1 VSERAEVP
9 AEILRMSQL
18 LNAPNDIESQLELL
32 VHMAKASMPEIDH
45 AGISVAHRDG
55 RLETRAA
62 TSDLVRE
69 LDELQN
75 SLGEGPCLHAIEDES
90 VVKLENASSEGRWPE
105 YTPHAVALGV
115 RSQLGV
121 RLYVDEKERGG
132 LNLYS
137 TCSDTIEP
145 ETEDFAEF
153 FASHAAQAL
162 GRVRGKENLNEALAS
177 CRSIGTAIGIV
188 MERYQLDSERAFI
201 YLARVA
207 SSSERKL
214 RKVAEHLVAETQGHS
229 LTKPD

>member
-1 VSERAEVP
+1 MSERAEVP

-75 SLGEGPCLHAIEDES
+75 SLTEGPCLHAIEDKP
-90 VVKLENASSEGRWPE
+90 VVKLENASSADRWPA
-105 YTPHAVALGV
+105 YTPRAVALGV

-137 TCSDTIEP
+137 TCSDTIDP

-162 GRVRGKENLNEALAS
+162 GRVRAKENLNDALAS

-207 SSSERKL
+207 SSSETKL
-214 RKVAEHLVAETQGHS
+214 RKVAEHLVAETQERT
-229 LTKPD
+229 LTRPD